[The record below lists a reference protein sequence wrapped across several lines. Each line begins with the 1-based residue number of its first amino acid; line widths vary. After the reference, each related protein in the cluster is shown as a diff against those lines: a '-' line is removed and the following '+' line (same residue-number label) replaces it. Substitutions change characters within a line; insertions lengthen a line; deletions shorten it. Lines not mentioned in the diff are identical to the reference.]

1 LKGRTTATMIISIGR
16 QTSSLTYNPRAIDLS
31 FCTSKSNRRGLG
43 PTHLP
48 YVFGYAQVR
57 MCRFNYTILAS
68 MLNDRHNFQKI
79 LVLAIITT
87 MVVPVDSLI
96 FEAPPTPP
104 CTLPFSYSEMFPSAE
119 SSSFSL
125 FWFSHSVSIFRFTH
139 PGGNRTKV
147 PPECIHDLARTN

>member
-57 MCRFNYTILAS
+57 TCRFNYTILAS
-68 MLNDRHNFQKI
+68 MLNDRHDFQKDPRI
-79 LVLAIITT
+79 GHHHDCGRPCRLAYIRGTANT
-87 MVVPVDSLI
+87 SLY
-96 FEAPPTPP
+96 ATS
-104 CTLPFSYSEMFPSAE
+104 FSEIFPSAE